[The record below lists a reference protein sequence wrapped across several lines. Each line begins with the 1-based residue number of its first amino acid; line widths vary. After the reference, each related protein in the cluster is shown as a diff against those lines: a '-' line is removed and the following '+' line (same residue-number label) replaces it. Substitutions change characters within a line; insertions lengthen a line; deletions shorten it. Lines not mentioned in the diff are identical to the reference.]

1 MIFQPVLL
9 PASTVPKI
17 KTLLFFCILCPV
29 FFLILSGCGGSAPQP
44 ASGDPIPVV
53 EATVL
58 GIAQDAGYPQA
69 DCQKACCRPAW
80 VNPANR
86 RKVSC
91 LAISDRQAG
100 KAWLLD
106 ATPDFPEQLQ
116 FIRDSLGLE
125 LGGILLT
132 HAHIGH
138 YTGLMYLGREV
149 MGAKGMPVYVMPRM
163 DTFLQKNGPWSQLVA
178 LGNIELRPMQDGQSL
193 ALSPNLS
200 VTPFRVPHRDE
211 FSETVGFSIKGPNQ
225 RLMFLPDIDKWGRWE
240 VSVDSMVKAH
250 DLAFL
255 DATFYSGAELPG
267 RDLSVIPHPF
277 VQESLQRFAPLPD
290 SVRRRIH
297 FIHFNHSNPL
307 LQPGSAAQRE
317 VEQAGFG
324 ISREGAK
331 FEL

>member
-1 MIFQPVLL
+1 M
-9 PASTVPKI
+9 PKI
-17 KTLLFFCILCPV
+17 KIQLFLCILCPT
-29 FFLILSGCGGSAPQP
+29 FLLISSGCGSSAPQP
-44 ASGDPIPVV
+44 ASDEPVSAV

-69 DCQKACCRPAW
+69 NCQKACCRPAW
-80 VNPANR
+80 DNPAKR
-86 RKVSC
+86 RMVSC

-149 MGAKGMPVYVMPRM
+149 MGAQGVPVYVMPRM
-163 DTFLQKNGPWSQLVA
+163 DSFLRENGPWSQLA
-178 LGNIELRPMQDGQSL
+178 DLGNIELRTLQAGQAV
-193 ALSPNLS
+193 ALSPNLTI
-200 VTPFRVPHRDE
+200 TPFPVPHRDE
-211 FSETVGFSIKGPNQ
+211 FSETVGFSVQGPNHQ
-225 RLMFLPDIDKWGRWE
+225 LMFLPDIDKWGRWE
-240 VSVDSMVKAH
+240 VPIDSMIEVH

-267 RDLSVIPHPF
+267 RDMSEIPHPF
-277 VQESLQRFAPLPD
+277 VQESLKRFAPLPD
-290 SVRRRIH
+290 SIRRRIY

-307 LQPGSAAQRE
+307 LQAGSAAQRE

-324 ISREGAK
+324 ISREGMR

>member
-1 MIFQPVLL
+1 MPR
-9 PASTVPKI
+9 I
-17 KTLLFFCILCPV
+17 KTRLFFCILCPT
-29 FFLILSGCGGSAPQP
+29 FLLILGSCGGAVHQD
-44 ASGDPIPVV
+44 ASDEPLPVV

-69 DCQKACCRPAW
+69 NCQKACCRPAW
-80 VNPANR
+80 KDPGKK

-91 LAISDRQAG
+91 LAISDRGTG

-116 FIRDSLGLE
+116 FIWDSLELE

-149 MGAKGMPVYVMPRM
+149 MGAQGVPVYVMPRM
-163 DTFLQKNGPWSQLVA
+163 DSFLRENGPWSQLIT
-178 LGNIELRPMQDGQSL
+178 LGNIELRTLQAGQNI
-193 ALSPNLS
+193 ALSPNLAI
-200 VTPFRVPHRDE
+200 TPFPVPHRDE
-211 FSETVGFSIKGPNQ
+211 YSETVGFSVQGPNQ
-225 RLMFLPDIDKWGRWE
+225 SLMFLPDIDKWSRWA
-240 VSVDSMVKAH
+240 VPVDSMVEAH

-255 DATFYSGAELPG
+255 DATFFSGAELPG
-267 RDLSVIPHPF
+267 RDMSEIPHPF

-290 SVRRRIH
+290 SIRRRIH

-307 LQPGSAAQRE
+307 LQPGSAAQQE
-317 VEQAGFG
+317 VQQAGLG
-324 ISREGAK
+324 ISQEGMR
-331 FEL
+331 FGL